1 MKDTTFFGDI
11 LYFVQLDMSWK
22 RARGETANNW
32 RLSES
37 SRSITSLHFS
47 CGCQFLRLWKVHW
60 NQTEPYLA
68 RGHLEEH
75 KMAPCK
81 YSALWTLANVGHFF
95 FYKSSNFCEE
105 VSCVSSISF
114 RWSEVGAASGSLLIG
129 HFDRFEFI
137 EGRWKKRRLHAFQR
151 RSFEA
156 AEMFV
161 CSDKVAN
168 FILSC

>member
-1 MKDTTFFGDI
+1 MKDTTFFGI
-11 LYFVQLDMSWK
+11 FFTLFNKTRLGK
-22 RARGETANNW
+22 KARAETANNW

-68 RGHLEEH
+68 RGHQEEH

-81 YSALWTLANVGHFF
+81 YSAQWTLANVGHF

-105 VSCVSSISF
+105 VICVSSISF